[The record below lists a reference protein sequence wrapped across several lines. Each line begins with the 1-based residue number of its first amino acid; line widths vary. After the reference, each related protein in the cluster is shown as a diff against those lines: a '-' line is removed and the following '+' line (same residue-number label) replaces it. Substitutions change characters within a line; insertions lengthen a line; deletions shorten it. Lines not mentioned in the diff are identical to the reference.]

1 MISGCILSILSITF
15 REYYV
20 WRVLVLYLGT
30 QTHCFGLA
38 CRLWPTFVGCGSND
52 GIIFRAFA
60 VYFGFRGLVLLRLPQ
75 VPAGA
80 ARRLAWPMGVSWLG
94 GRLPRLGCL
103 FRWDL
108 LFSAPSCLPG
118 APENVSGRRAISG
131 PWGQRQLPGQV
142 TVHALAESPH
152 LYLLVAQVRLS
163 RNRSL
168 RPCPVATYYY
178 GSPIN
183 SLFLGYELAW

>member
-20 WRVLVLYLGT
+20 WRVLVLYLST

-80 ARRLAWPMGVSWLG
+80 GPWVSRGWRGEASQAGLLISVGSPFQCPQLLTWCPRECEWEEGSLRPMGTKAV
-94 GRLPRLGCL
+94 PRLGHC
-103 FRWDL
+103 
-108 LFSAPSCLPG
+108 
-118 APENVSGRRAISG
+118 N
-131 PWGQRQLPGQV
+131 
-142 TVHALAESPH
+142 ALAESPH

-168 RPCPVATYYY
+168 RPCPVATYPY

>member
-1 MISGCILSILSITF
+1 MQAVAYFCGLWFQWRYNFQSFCCLFWFPWFGTAKAPTGPCWGCSKT
-15 REYYV
+15 
-20 WRVLVLYLGT
+20 
-30 QTHCFGLA
+30 GLA
-38 CRLWPTFVGCGSND
+38 HGCLVVG
-52 GIIFRAFA
+52 
-60 VYFGFRGLVLLRLPQ
+60 V
-75 VPAGA
+75 
-80 ARRLAWPMGVSWLG
+80 

-103 FRWDL
+103 FWWDL

-118 APENVSGRRAISG
+118 APENVSGRRAVSG

-168 RPCPVATYYY
+168 RPCPVATYSY
-178 GSPIN
+178 GSSIN
-183 SLFLGYELAW
+183 SLFLGYELAWWCWAGNRLILGRSDSSLGPPRC